1 MMTGASAAAGST
13 TEESKPKPPA
23 VTPKRPPLRPLKPQ
37 ARSSK
42 PPLHPLRTP
51 STRTYKPRKAVKRLT
66 SAR

>member
-1 MMTGASAAAGST
+1 MMTGASTAVGST

-23 VTPKRPPLRPLKPQ
+23 VTPKRPPPRPPKSQ
-37 ARSSK
+37 ARPSK

-66 SAR
+66 TAR